1 MAIVWKVNPVDL
13 LKERGYTSYRIRQ
26 EKIFGQQTY
35 RNLRELKPVGF
46 DALSTIC
53 ELTGRQPGS
62 LIKYVPDRMLPDL
75 KEQETIPAP

>member
-1 MAIVWKVNPVDL
+1 MAIIWKVNPVDL

-62 LIKYVPDRMLPDL
+62 LIKYVPDSKLSSE
-75 KEQETIPAP
+75 EQETTPAP